1 MVVKWARQ
9 MLILVANIV
18 YLKIMVFFRIS
29 QCASQI
35 SEISLS
41 SSEMGG
47 SLNMPVNQ
55 PCRLT
60 INNDSDPCQHIQIF
74 MQQL

>member
-1 MVVKWARQ
+1 MINAYK
-9 MLILVANIV
+9 
-18 YLKIMVFFRIS
+18 KIEHFRIS

-35 SEISLS
+35 SGNITLDARSYETR
-41 SSEMGG
+41 SSEMGGWG

-60 INNDSDPCQHIQIF
+60 INNDSDPCEHIQIF